1 MSTPSELLDLIEG
14 SEQNWRRVIADAQT
28 RAKARF
34 GDWDT
39 TVHTQWAHDEATVDH
54 KCVEAAI
61 ESHRRL
67 VDRLAAAERNG
78 RRKRALALRAQIEE
92 TAAVIDESLSSVV
105 VATVRAGNLRLVYWN
120 WRYVY
125 TVRETP
131 ETELGQFSA
140 DLEAHWLSHPADAV
154 RAYGPEI
161 VNVDPETAETARAR
175 TALAAPGR
183 ARKAAPPRA
192 R

>member
-1 MSTPSELLDLIEG
+1 MLDLIEG
-14 SEQNWRRVIADAQT
+14 SEQKWRRVIADAGT
-28 RAKARF
+28 RAKAAL

-39 TVHTQWAHDEATVDH
+39 TVHTQFAHDDATIDH
-54 KCVEAAI
+54 ECVEAAI
-61 ESHRRL
+61 ESNRQL
-67 VDRLAAAERNG
+67 IGKLAGAERNG
-78 RRKRALALRAQIEE
+78 RRKRARALQARISETDAVIEE
-92 TAAVIDESLSSVV
+92 SLASVV
-105 VATVRAGNLRLVYWN
+105 VATVRAGDLRLVYWN

-131 ETELGQFSA
+131 KTELGQFRV
-140 DLEAHWLSHPADAV
+140 DLRAHWLAHPVDAI

-161 VNVDPETAETARAR
+161 VDVDPETAETALAR
-175 TALAAPGR
+175 RALAAPGQ